1 MKSMKNWF
9 NNLSIRNKLL
19 AAFSSMIVLIFTMT
33 AITIVTQ
40 FSVNNSVSQMVDV
53 DGRKAELA
61 LGALEA
67 LGGAT
72 SLDMAYIKNAG
83 PTPFEE
89 AREAYVVPFEL
100 EIFEVTTRLEEL
112 RDLSTDPAVIS
123 DIETTI
129 EGAEQFQ
136 AGFMNVVALTEQK
149 GFRDDGLIGEF
160 RAVTRDIERTIMLEG
175 LNDLTITL
183 LTLRRHEKDYML
195 RGEESYIE
203 RFHETMDELVAQA
216 EVADVMFEETRGEIV
231 TQAEQYRSYFDQMV
245 QIDMDIADEI
255 ANFEAA
261 SDIID
266 PILNGIYNET
276 AEAQRNAKSSLDST
290 LNASIVI
297 VLALGAVSAAIGLV
311 IAFFLARYFASIV
324 LKLADAAKSL
334 ATGNLEQNI
343 EIDSGDEMGDM
354 AHAFR
359 SMIDYMKEM
368 ADAARSLARGDVGV
382 HINAKSA
389 DDVLGYAFNDMIEYQ
404 KDMSNTVDALSEGDT
419 SVEFEPKSDSDT
431 LGNAVTTLRSNL
443 ISIISSDVGGLV
455 EAASRG
461 DLSKRIPTEDKRG
474 FYKQLATG
482 LNDLITT
489 NDKVL
494 KDAETVVSNMAKG
507 DLSTKMRKDY
517 EGSFARLAIN
527 VNTMQDQLRD
537 VIEVEVQDI
546 AASAAK
552 GDLTQRIELEGKH
565 GFYSD
570 LGEAINSLVSQ
581 CEAVISDASG
591 VMSSIASGDLTRKIE
606 SHYEGSFQQ
615 LKEDINSTVEKLTEV
630 VVDIKSS
637 SGQVRVG
644 AEEITLGN
652 ANLSQRTEQQ
662 AAALEET
669 SSTMNEINSTTEQT
683 SHNAREADQ
692 LAKGAAGTAEQGKK
706 VVTEAVAAVKA
717 IEESSK
723 QMANIISVI
732 DEIAFQTNL
741 LALNA
746 SVEAARA
753 GEQGRGFAVVA
764 DEVRTLA
771 SRSAQAASEIKS
783 LIEDSIVKVGQGTK
797 SVHDSGEAL
806 EEIVDSINKVATIV
820 GEISNA
826 SQEQA
831 MGISEVSKTVV
842 NMDDITQ
849 QNSALVEES
858 AAASESLSEQ
868 AKTLDSLINYFQ
880 LAQNAQ
886 RNSSSAANVVDFQH
900 EGLSRTA

>member
-1 MKSMKNWF
+1 MKNWF

-19 AAFSSMIVLIFTMT
+19 AAFSSMILLIGSMT

-40 FSVNNSVSQMVDV
+40 FTVNNSVNQMVEV

-61 LGALEA
+61 LGALRA
-67 LGGAT
+67 LSSA
-72 SLDMAYIKNAG
+72 SAMEQRYMANAG
-83 PTPFEE
+83 PVPFAE
-89 AREAYVVPFEL
+89 AREQYVIPFEL
-100 EIFEVTTRLEEL
+100 EIFEITTRLEEL
-112 RDLSTDPAVIS
+112 LELSTDPAVRE

-129 EGAEQFQ
+129 EGADQFQ
-136 AGFMNVVALTEQK
+136 TGFMNAVDLTEAK
-149 GFRDDGLIGEF
+149 GHQDEGLVGDF
-160 RAVTRDIERTIMLEG
+160 RAVVRDMENSIKLEG
-175 LNDLTITL
+175 LTDATITL

-195 RGEESYIE
+195 RQDLTYVT
-203 RFHETMDELVAQA
+203 RANETIDELIAQL
-216 EVADVMFEETRGEIV
+216 EVADLMFEESRAELIGL
-231 TQAEQYRSYFDQMV
+231 AEQYRDIFSQVVQM
-245 QIDMDIADEI
+245 DADIADEVS
-255 ANFEAA
+255 NFEIAA
-261 SDIID
+261 DIVT

-276 AEAQRNAKSSLDST
+276 AEAERSAKTSLDTILSS
-290 LNASIVI
+290 SIFI

-324 LKLADAAKSL
+324 LKLAEAAKSL

-343 EIDSGDEMGDM
+343 DIDSGDEMGDM
-354 AHAFR
+354 ANAFR
-359 SMIDYMKEM
+359 SMIDYMREM
-368 ADAARSLARGDVGV
+368 AEAARLLAKGEVGV
-382 HINAKSA
+382 HVDAKSA
-389 DDVLGYAFNDMIEYQ
+389 DDVLGYAFSDMIQYQ
-404 KDMSNTVDALSEGDT
+404 KDMSETVDALSEGDT
-419 SVEFEPKSDSDT
+419 SVEFAAKSKDDV

-443 ISIISSDVGGLV
+443 ISIISTDVGALV
-455 EAASRG
+455 DSAAKG
-461 DLSKRIPTEDKRG
+461 DLSKRIPVEDKRG

-482 LNDLITT
+482 LNDLITL
-489 NDKVL
+489 NDAVL

-517 EGSFARLAIN
+517 EGSFARLAMN
-527 VNTMQDQLRD
+527 VNIMQDQLRD

-552 GDLTQRIELEGKH
+552 GDLTKRIDQEGKL
-565 GFYSD
+565 GFYKD
-570 LGEAINSLVSQ
+570 LGEAINSLVGQ
-581 CEAVISDASG
+581 CENIITDATD
-591 VMSSIASGDLTRKIE
+591 VMGSIAEGDLTRKIE
-606 SHYEGSFQQ
+606 TEYSGSFQQ
-615 LKEDINSTVEKLTEV
+615 LKEDINSTVDKLTEV
-630 VVDIKSS
+630 VVDIKNS

-717 IEESSK
+717 IEDSSK

-783 LIEDSIVKVGQGTK
+783 LIEDSMVKVDQGTK
-797 SVHDSGEAL
+797 SVHNSGEAL

-831 MGISEVSKTVV
+831 MGIQEVSKTVV

-868 AKTLDSLINYFQ
+868 AKMLDSLINYFR

-886 RNSSSAANVVDFQH
+886 RSNGSAHNVVDFQQ
-900 EGLSRTA
+900 EGLSKTA

>member
-1 MKSMKNWF
+1 MKNWF

-19 AAFSSMIVLIFTMT
+19 AAFSSMILLIGSMT

-40 FSVNNSVSQMVDV
+40 YFVNNSVNQMMDI

-67 LGGAT
+67 MASARAT
-72 SLDMAYIKNAG
+72 DLAYLKNAEQMG
-83 PTPFEE
+83 FDVAHEE
-89 AREAYVVPFEL
+89 YVVPFEL
-100 EIFEVTTRLEEL
+100 EIFEATTRLEEL
-112 RDLSTDPAVIS
+112 RDLSTDPAVIA
-123 DIETTI
+123 DIETAI
-129 EGAEQFQ
+129 EGTEQFQ
-136 AGFMNVVALTEQK
+136 SGFLNVVSLMEEK
-149 GFRDDGLIGEF
+149 GYRDDGLIGEF
-160 RAVTRDIERTIMLEG
+160 RATVRDAERTIMLEG
-175 LNDLTITL
+175 LNELTITL

-195 RGEESYIE
+195 RGEESYIT
-203 RFHETMDELVAQA
+203 RAHETIDELIAQTA
-216 EVADVMFEETRGEIV
+216 VADIMFEETRDEIIAG
-231 TQAEQYRSYFDQMV
+231 AEQYRTQFDRMV
-245 QIDMDIADEI
+245 QLDMDIADEI
-255 ANFEAA
+255 MNFEAA
-261 SDIID
+261 ADITD

-276 AEAQRNAKSSLDST
+276 VEAQRSAKDSLDALLGT
-290 LNASIVI
+290 SIVI

-343 EIDSGDEMGDM
+343 DIDSGDEMGDM
-354 AHAFR
+354 ARAFR
-359 SMIDYMKEM
+359 SMIDYMREM
-368 ADAARSLARGDVGV
+368 ANAARSLAKGDVGV

-419 SVEFEPKSDSDT
+419 SVEFAAKSESDV
-431 LGNAVTTLRSNL
+431 LGNAVTSLRKNL
-443 ISIISSDVGGLV
+443 ISIISTDVGALV
-455 EAASRG
+455 DAAAKG
-461 DLSKRIPTEDKRG
+461 DLSKRIPVEDKRG

-482 LNDLITT
+482 LNDLVTL
-489 NDKVL
+489 NDSVIN
-494 KDAETVVSNMAKG
+494 DAVTVVSNMAKG

-537 VIEVEVQDI
+537 VIEIEVQDI
-546 AASAAK
+546 AASAAR
-552 GDLTQRIELEGKH
+552 GDLTKRIEQEGKQ
-565 GFYSD
+565 GFYKD
-570 LGEAINSLVSQ
+570 LGEAINTLVGQ
-581 CEAVISDASG
+581 CEAVITDASD
-591 VMSSIASGDLTRKIE
+591 VMAAIASGDLTRQIE
-606 SHYEGSFQQ
+606 SEYEGSFQK
-615 LKEDINSTVEKLTEV
+615 LKIDINSTVEKLTEV
-630 VVDIKSS
+630 VVDIKNS
-637 SGQVRVG
+637 SGQVRIG

-717 IEESSK
+717 IEDSSK

-771 SRSAQAASEIKS
+771 SRSAQAASEIKG
-783 LIEDSIVKVGQGTK
+783 LIEDSMVKVEQGTK
-797 SVHDSGEAL
+797 SVHNSGQAL
-806 EEIVDSINKVATIV
+806 EEIVESINKVATIV

-842 NMDDITQ
+842 SMDDITQ

-868 AKTLDSLINYFQ
+868 AKMLDSLIDYFR

-886 RNSSSAANVVDFQH
+886 QRRSSKGGNVVDFQH
-900 EGLSRTA
+900 EGLSKTG